1 MFDTIPGWF
10 SRKTTSAR
18 GLWRTPHYRAPA
30 MPWGIAP
37 TALRAWLPTLRD
49 VRVLPYRRFRG
60 FPAALM
66 PTLGRLPGL
75 RALVP
80 AMVHVRLGAA
90 EDTSQ
95 IGL

>member
-1 MFDTIPGWF
+1 
-10 SRKTTSAR
+10 
-18 GLWRTPHYRAPA
+18 
-30 MPWGIAP
+30 
-37 TALRAWLPTLRD
+37 

-80 AMVHVRLGAA
+80 AMAHVRLGSGA
-90 EDTSQ
+90 DTSQ